1 MRAQEMDTDQL
12 YYWFGNGVTW
22 VIPKTRGYPNH
33 CESALIGR
41 EVYVCVY
48 VVTSRSFAV
57 RSYSLRQKLLGHLNQ
72 TLFFSFSCSPRA
84 SQSCLSQFSH
94 QILYTNIEGTGK
106 HKSVPTILTET
117 VVFTQ
122 SLLHVK
128 KEKFWAKN
136 LSFFTFNKNP

>member
-1 MRAQEMDTDQL
+1 MRVRCDVKIFCSAQLQSQTKIVGTL
-12 YYWFGNGVTW
+12 
-22 VIPKTRGYPNH
+22 KPN
-33 CESALIGR
+33 
-41 EVYVCVY
+41 
-48 VVTSRSFAV
+48 AV
-57 RSYSLRQKLLGHLNQ
+57 
-72 TLFFSFSCSPRA
+72 FSFSCSPRA

-128 KEKFWAKN
+128 KEKF
-136 LSFFTFNKNP
+136 

>member
-1 MRAQEMDTDQL
+1 MGLPESYLRHGDTQITVKVPWL
-12 YYWFGNGVTW
+12 AE
-22 VIPKTRGYPNH
+22 R
-33 CESALIGR
+33 C
-41 EVYVCVY
+41 VCVY
-48 VVTSRSFAV
+48 VVTSRYFAV